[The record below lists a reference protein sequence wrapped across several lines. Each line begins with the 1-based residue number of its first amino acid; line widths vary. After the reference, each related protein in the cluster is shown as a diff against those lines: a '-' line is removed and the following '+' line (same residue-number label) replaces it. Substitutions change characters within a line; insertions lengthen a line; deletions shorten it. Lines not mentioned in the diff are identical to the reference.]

1 MCFDFDDLRP
11 YDICRRR
18 KMSNSMALEIN
29 LAIELLP
36 EKKEYKPCKDEW
48 NLIMDVHYEE

>member
-1 MCFDFDDLRP
+1 
-11 YDICRRR
+11 
-18 KMSNSMALEIN
+18 MSNSMALEIN